1 MKKVILVIAVV
12 LTATIAN
19 AQLRENGAIEL
30 APQIGYSNSNYF
42 GGDAGSLNNP
52 VTGVAFGIT
61 GDYFFNN
68 RWSIRSG
75 LLFQKMGTEVAG
87 FEDNLSYVTI
97 PVNANWHFGST
108 RKWYLNFGPSLS
120 ILTAAKNENG
130 DNIKDFFNT
139 TQISLNVGIGYKI
152 EVAKK
157 FSILI
162 DYQSVSGLTDIIKDS
177 EFSTRNN
184 FGSFNVGGVFKI

>member
-19 AQLRENGAIEL
+19 AQLRVKGAIEL
-30 APQIGYSNSNYF
+30 APQIGYSSSNYF

-52 VTGVAFGIT
+52 VAGVAFGIT

-75 LLFQKMGTEVAG
+75 LLLQKMGTEVAG

-120 ILTAAKNENG
+120 ILTSAKNENG
-130 DNIKDFFNT
+130 DNIKDFFKT
-139 TQISLNVGIGYKI
+139 TQIGLNVGIGYKI
-152 EVAKK
+152 EVAKN
-157 FSILI
+157 FSVLI
-162 DYQSVSGLTDIIKDS
+162 DYQGVSGLTDIIKDS
-177 EFSTRNN
+177 EFSTSNN

>member
-1 MKKVILVIAVV
+1 MKKIIVTIAVV
-12 LTATIAN
+12 LTATFTN
-19 AQLRENGAIEL
+19 AQLRASGAIEL
-30 APQIGYSNSNYF
+30 APQIGYSSSNYF

-68 RWSIRSG
+68 RWSIKSG

-87 FEDNLSYVTI
+87 FEDNLSYTTI

-120 ILTAAKNENG
+120 ILTTAKNENG
-130 DNIKDFFNT
+130 DSIKDFFNT
-139 TQISLNVGIGYKI
+139 TQIGLNFGIGYKI
-152 EVAKK
+152 EVAKN
-157 FSILI
+157 FSVLI
-162 DYQSVSGLTDIIKDS
+162 DYQGVSGLTDIIKDS
-177 EFSTRNN
+177 EFSTSNN

>member
-1 MKKVILVIAVV
+1 MKKVILTIAVV

-30 APQIGYSNSNYF
+30 APQIGYSSSNYF

-120 ILTAAKNENG
+120 ILTSAKNENG

-139 TQISLNVGIGYKI
+139 TQIGLNVGIGYKI
-152 EVAKK
+152 EVAKN
-157 FSILI
+157 FSVLI
-162 DYQSVSGLTDIIKDS
+162 DYQGVSGLTDIIKDS
-177 EFSTRNN
+177 EFSTSNN

>member
-1 MKKVILVIAVV
+1 MKKVILTIAVV

-19 AQLRENGAIEL
+19 AQLREEGAIEL
-30 APQIGYSNSNYF
+30 APQIGYSSSNYF

-52 VTGVAFGIT
+52 VTGVALGIT

-75 LLFQKMGTEVAG
+75 ILFQKMGTEVAG

-108 RKWYLNFGPSLS
+108 RKWYLNFGPSVG

-130 DNIKDFFNT
+130 DSIKDFFNT
-139 TQISLNVGIGYKI
+139 TQIGLNFGIGYKL
-152 EVAKK
+152 EVAKN
-157 FSILI
+157 FSVLI
-162 DYQSVSGLTDIIKDS
+162 DYQGVSGLTDIIKDS

>member
-1 MKKVILVIAVV
+1 MKKVILTIAVV

-19 AQLRENGAIEL
+19 AQLREEGAIEL
-30 APQIGYSNSNYF
+30 APQIGYSSSNYF

-52 VTGVAFGIT
+52 VTGVALGIT

-75 LLFQKMGTEVAG
+75 ILFQKMGTEVAG

-120 ILTAAKNENG
+120 ILTTAKNENG

-139 TQISLNVGIGYKI
+139 TQIGLNVGIGYKI
-152 EVAKK
+152 EVAKN
-157 FSILI
+157 FSVLI
-162 DYQSVSGLTDIIKDS
+162 DYQGVSGLTDIIKDS
-177 EFSTRNN
+177 EFSTSNN